1 MLIQSVES
9 LDTSSAALASARTGH
24 LQRICGFLNTYTIVF
39 ISECLFLESRESHT
53 CGIGFKSENKSC
65 VDTDECV
72 MDPGVCGNH
81 AQCFNTPGS
90 YYCTCDEGFQSTPPN
105 FTQTTGQCLDINE
118 CLVGTYECSA
128 DLECVNTIGSFNCSC
143 PKGYKTSRLDAGCE
157 GVCPQSY
164 CLLFDC

>member
-1 MLIQSVES
+1 
-9 LDTSSAALASARTGH
+9 
-24 LQRICGFLNTYTIVF
+24 
-39 ISECLFLESRESHT
+39 
-53 CGIGFKSENKSC
+53 
-65 VDTDECV
+65 
-72 MDPGVCGNH
+72 MDPGVCGDH

-157 GVCPQSY
+157 DVDECLSSVCGVHSSCFNNSWRFPLHLFSRVCFEHENSTCAGKRQCPAAANNTDISVFE
-164 CLLFDC
+164 C